1 MTTQKAFQ
9 LVLPILLGLGTAVQA
24 NQVNPDPQPAT
35 QTTTT
40 ELNQR
45 DADGARPL
53 PTDQSN
59 DSADLQ
65 LLAELRQRITAQD
78 NLSVS
83 AQNIKI
89 LTRQGKVQLRGPVA
103 SPAEKSTI
111 EQLVRAT
118 PGVTEVQNSLDISQ
132 P

>member
-1 MTTQKAFQ
+1 MNTQQALP

-24 NQVNPDPQPAT
+24 NPTSEHPPAT
-35 QTTTT
+35 NT

-45 DADGARPL
+45 DADSRRAL

-59 DSADLQ
+59 DSSDLQ

-89 LTRQGKVQLRGPVA
+89 LTHQGKVQLRGPVA
-103 SPAEKSTI
+103 SPAEKSAI

-118 PGVTEVQNSLDISQ
+118 PGVTQIQNDLDITQ